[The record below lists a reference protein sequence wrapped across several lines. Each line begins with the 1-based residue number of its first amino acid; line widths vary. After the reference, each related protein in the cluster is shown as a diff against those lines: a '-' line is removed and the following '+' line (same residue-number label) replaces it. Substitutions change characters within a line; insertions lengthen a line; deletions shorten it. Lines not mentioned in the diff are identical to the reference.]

1 MHSMEWQLSP
11 PPLSLAPQLRTLFPK
26 EAHLVAEVV
35 KNPTANTAH
44 FYIMDMMPEVWTNP
58 DCDEDANH
66 LLAHNPQE
74 LIVSTRW
81 RKHSTSWRNWRC
93 KWRRLF
99 VIFDC
104 GTSRPLYRCWIFSW
118 VQMWC
123 FILQTT
129 HILLR
134 SQAVDLSLFMMKNSR
149 IWQMVFRRQESREL
163 IFFIPHCFQ

>member
-1 MHSMEWQLSP
+1 MDSMEWQLSP
-11 PPLSLAPQLRTLFPK
+11 PPLSLAPQFRTLFPK

-35 KNPTANTAH
+35 KNPAANAAH

-81 RKHSTSWRNWRC
+81 RNWRC
-93 KWRRLF
+93 KWCRLF
-99 VIFDC
+99 VIFHC
-104 GTSRPLYRCWIFSW
+104 GTSRPLYQCWIFSR

-149 IWQMVFRRQESREL
+149 IWRMVFRRQESREL